1 MSFFLSENPVT
12 YKMAWSYRTRRT
24 FTRARLGDPFVD
36 VVWLVLAITVAV
48 GVLGVLLRRPY
59 PLS

>member
-12 YKMAWSYRTRRT
+12 YKWLGVTGLVVLSHAP
-24 FTRARLGDPFVD
+24 LGDPFVD

>member
-1 MSFFLSENPVT
+1 MSFFLSEKPVT

-24 FTRARLGDPFVD
+24 FTRSARRPFVD